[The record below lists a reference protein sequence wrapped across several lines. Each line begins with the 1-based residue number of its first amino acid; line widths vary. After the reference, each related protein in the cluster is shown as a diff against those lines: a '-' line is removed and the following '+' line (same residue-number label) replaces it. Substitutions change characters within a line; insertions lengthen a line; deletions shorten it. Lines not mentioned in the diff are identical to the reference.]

1 MDSYHGCS
9 VDGCCLC
16 QLSLVKGKPPIIVN
30 ACTGGTLENIYLL
43 LVSSRVYIVV
53 LNISQHD
60 V

>member
-9 VDGCCLC
+9 VDGCSLC

-43 LVSSRVYIVV
+43 LVFASVNSFTE
-53 LNISQHD
+53 H
-60 V
+60 